1 MQLSLHNGSASG
13 VTVVSNVF
21 LDYYMPRANG
31 EFVKIYL
38 YLLRLLGA
46 GKDGRPLLRQMQRSG
61 VPVLTKPADVG
72 RIGPAAQE
80 LFTRECAW
88 TDLYMLGMPSLR
100 WSACGSDWKTTPIL
114 L

>member
-46 GKDGRPLLRQMQRSG
+46 GQGE
-61 VPVLTKPADVG
+61 LTLAEVADVFSCKG
-72 RIGPAAQE
+72 TVI
-80 LFTRECAW
+80 
-88 TDLYMLGMPSLR
+88 LR
-100 WSACGSDWKTTPIL
+100 ALRYWVR
-114 L
+114 